1 MKTNTKKERL
11 NKGITLI
18 ALVITIIVLLIL
30 AAVSISTLTGENGIL
45 TKASGAQNAT
55 KQAAAREKVQMAVLA
70 SYGTDGTIDVKQLND
85 NLAKIDGLT
94 YKSSPIGENN
104 EITKEGLESEEGV
117 TVTVD
122 GYEVTIYGNGTV
134 TGGNE
139 STGGNT
145 PNLPEGELAKD
156 VLKTD
161 ATATEESSKSPY
173 VTYNGLDCRVLY
185 NDDTHG
191 IQIITAE
198 SVGDVTLGYGDT
210 EVEASDFTYDG
221 TATVNDNFKKAAAS
235 YNNAVDTLNNKAKT
249 YMDEKGTATDARCL
263 GSIPTLNSSSKF
275 QGDTTSGMW
284 SGTYTYLGTYS
295 WNNKF
300 KNTDTNYSE
309 DVKQLNDLGLNASS
323 GYTWLASRVVSS
335 NYSSAGFR
343 VRDVDSGGHANV
355 VNLCYVDSGGA
366 CGVNSPS
373 YRFRPI
379 FLLPSN
385 AVISGGGGVS
395 EFPYVI
401 E

>member
-1 MKTNTKKERL
+1 MKTKRRKETL

-45 TKASGAQNAT
+45 TKASTAKENT
-55 KQAAAREKVQMAVLA
+55 EREAAKEKVQMAVLA

-94 YKSSPIGENN
+94 YNSFPISENN
-104 EITKEGLESEEGV
+104 KITKEELEREEGV

-122 GYEVTIYGNGTV
+122 GYEVTIYRNGTV
-134 TGGNE
+134 TVGNE
-139 STGGNT
+139 SMGGNT
-145 PNLPEGELAKD
+145 PNLPEGDLAKD

-221 TATVNDNFKKAAAS
+221 TATVDANFYKAAAS
-235 YNNAVDTLNNKAKT
+235 YNNVVDNLNKRAKT
-249 YMDEKGTATDARCL
+249 YMDTKGIATDARCL

-275 QGDTTSGMW
+275 QGDITSEMW
-284 SGTYTYLGTYS
+284 SGTATYLSTYS

-300 KNTDTNYSE
+300 KNTDTNYLE
-309 DVKQLNDLGLNASS
+309 DLQQLNDLGLSVSS
-323 GYTWLASRVVSS
+323 RDFWLASREVLFDDVGAGPAVRVAGNGGVAQSS
-335 NYSSAGFR
+335 ILCEVNVDNRPYSRRKEGGFR
-343 VRDVDSGGHANV
+343 PV
-355 VNLCYVDSGGA
+355 
-366 CGVNSPS
+366 
-373 YRFRPI
+373 

-385 AVISGGGGVS
+385 VVISSGDGSS
-395 EFPYVI
+395 ENPYVI

>member
-134 TGGNE
+134 TVGNE
-139 STGGNT
+139 SMGGNT
-145 PNLPEGELAKD
+145 PNLPEGVLAKD

-275 QGDTTSGMW
+275 QGDTTSEMW
-284 SGTYTYLGTYS
+284 SGTATYLSRYN

-300 KNTDTNYSE
+300 KNTDTNYLE
-309 DVKQLNDLGLNASS
+309 DVQQLNDLGLNVSS
-323 GYTWLASRVVSS
+323 GDVWLASRDVNSYPTYAGFIVRRV
-335 NYSSAGFR
+335 SSAGGTSR
-343 VRDVDSGGHANV
+343 SSLSS
-355 VNLCYVDSGGA
+355 VNTE
-366 CGVNSPS
+366 GVSTSSAPTFG
-373 YRFRPI
+373 FRPI

-385 AVISGGGGVS
+385 VVISSGDGSS
-395 EFPYVI
+395 ENPYVI

>member
-1 MKTNTKKERL
+1 M
-11 NKGITLI
+11 
-18 ALVITIIVLLIL
+18 IL

-104 EITKEGLESEEGV
+104 KITKEDLESEEGV

-134 TGGNE
+134 TVGNESMGGNE

-145 PNLPEGELAKD
+145 PNLPEGDLAKD

-275 QGDTTSGMW
+275 QGDTTSEMW
-284 SGTYTYLGTYS
+284 SGTYTYLETYS

-300 KNTDTNYSE
+300 KNTDTNHSE

-323 GYTWLASRVVSS
+323 GYTWLASRRVNS
-335 NYSSAGFR
+335 NSGNTYFD
-343 VRDVDSGGHANV
+343 VRDVDSSGSTNSHY
-355 VNLCYVDSGGA
+355 LCLVYSGGPPYGYA
-366 CGVNSPS
+366 PS
-373 YRFRPI
+373 RGFRPI

-385 AVISGGGGVS
+385 VVISGGDGSS

>member
-1 MKTNTKKERL
+1 M
-11 NKGITLI
+11 
-18 ALVITIIVLLIL
+18 IL

-104 EITKEGLESEEGV
+104 KITKEDLESEEGV

-134 TGGNE
+134 TVGNESMGGNE

-145 PNLPEGELAKD
+145 PNLPEGDLAKD

-275 QGDTTSGMW
+275 QGDTTSEMW
-284 SGTYTYLGTYS
+284 SGTYTYLETYS

-323 GYTWLASRVVSS
+323 GYTWLASRRVRSYSSGAYFYVRYVSS
-335 NYSSAGFR
+335 SGSTSYYDLCNVY
-343 VRDVDSGGHANV
+343 SGGTADG
-355 VNLCYVDSGGA
+355 YAPGRG
-366 CGVNSPS
+366 
-373 YRFRPI
+373 FRPI

-385 AVISGGGGVS
+385 VVISGGDGSS